1 MRSFPI
7 CGLLVLSLRFAV
19 GQAAPTAVPSSGPRT
34 GLNIPWLNGGLQY
47 GLNASQ
53 MFQTG
58 YYGGGGVSK
67 QASVSGNL
75 AFSTKSETG
84 PFSLVYTGGVQIP
97 EQSDISTNYFQS
109 LALSQSLLIKSWSV
123 GVTDVVSYLPQ
134 SPTVGL
140 SGIPGTGDL
149 GLTPVGIGSEP
160 AQDVLTTNS
169 TRVSNTV
176 SASVGRRLSG
186 RDSVSGSAA
195 YGLLHFFGDTGIDN
209 TQISAS
215 AGLNHQ
221 FDPRTSANVGVSYG
235 IFRYDLAGH
244 TSFTTRG
251 VSVGAQRQV
260 TRALGVSASGGPQ
273 WVNSSDQLAIRSRL
287 TWGASVAAN
296 YAKRIFVTQI
306 AYSRGVNA
314 GSGVQTG
321 SISDSLTGS
330 LSRSFGPS
338 WSTSLNAGFTRSQG
352 LASTPTAANV
362 AVLGIA
368 NNGSISGFYGGV
380 QASRRISRSI
390 SATGSYTALT
400 QSLSNA
406 LTTQATLNGTV
417 QSFALGISYSPRQ
430 THLGFF

>member
-1 MRSFPI
+1 MRCLSLI
-7 CGLLVLSLRFAV
+7 ALLVVASRLAD
-19 GQAAPTAVPSSGPRT
+19 GQAAPTAVPSQRT
-34 GLNIPWLNGGLQY
+34 GMGLNIPWLNGGLQY

-53 MFQTG
+53 LFQTG
-58 YYGGGGVSK
+58 YYGGGWSK
-67 QASVSGNL
+67 QASVSGDV

-97 EQSDISTNYFQS
+97 EESNISTNYFQS
-109 LALSQSLLIKSWSV
+109 LALAQSVLLKSWTLS
-123 GVTDVVSYLPQ
+123 GTDVVSYLPQ

-149 GLTPVGIGSEP
+149 GLAPVGIGGEP

-176 SASVGRRLSG
+176 SGSVGRRLSG
-186 RDSVSGSAA
+186 RDSISGSAS

-215 AGLNHQ
+215 AGMSHQ
-221 FDPRTSANVGVSYG
+221 FDARTSANIGASYS
-235 IFRYDLAGH
+235 IFRYDVAGH
-244 TSFTTRG
+244 SSFTTRG
-251 VSVGAQRQV
+251 VSAGAQRQV
-260 TRALGVSASGGPQ
+260 TRALGVFGSGGPQ
-273 WVNSSDQLAIRSRL
+273 WVNSSDQLAIPSRL
-287 TWGASVAAN
+287 TWGASLGAT
-296 YAKRIFVTQI
+296 YLMPIFITQVS
-306 AYSRGVNA
+306 YSRGINA

-321 SISDSLTGS
+321 SISDSVTGS
-330 LSRSFGPS
+330 LSRRFGPS

-352 LASTPTAANV
+352 LATMPTPANV

-368 NNGSISGFYGGV
+368 NSGSIKGFYGGA
-380 QASRRISRSI
+380 QASRRISRSV

-400 QSLSNA
+400 QSSSNA
-406 LTTQATLNGTV
+406 LTTQATLSGTV

>member
-1 MRSFPI
+1 MRCFPPI
-7 CGLLVLSLRFAV
+7 ALLFLSLRFAG
-19 GQAAPTAVPSSGPRT
+19 GQAAPTAVPSPGPKS

-53 MFQTG
+53 LFQTG
-58 YYGGGGVSK
+58 YYGGGVSK
-67 QASVSGNL
+67 QASVSGNV
-75 AFSTKSETG
+75 AFSSKSETG
-84 PFSLVYTGGVQIP
+84 PFTLVYTGGFQVP
-97 EQSDISTNYFQS
+97 EQSNISTNYFQS
-109 LALSQSLLIKSWSV
+109 LALSQSLLIRSWSV

-149 GLTPVGIGSEP
+149 GLAPVGIGSEP

-176 SASVGRRLSG
+176 SGSVGRRLTG
-186 RDSVSGSAA
+186 RDSLNGSAS

-215 AGLNHQ
+215 AGFSHQ
-221 FDPRTSANVGVSYG
+221 FDARTSANAGVSYG
-235 IFRYDLAGH
+235 IFRYDVAGQS
-244 TSFTTRG
+244 SFTTRG
-251 VSVGAQRQV
+251 VSAGVQRQV
-260 TRALGVSASGGPQ
+260 TRALAVFGSGGPQ
-273 WVNSSDQLAIRSRL
+273 WVNSSDQLAIPARM
-287 TWGASVAAN
+287 TWGASVGAN
-296 YAKRIFVTQI
+296 YAKRIFVTQM

-321 SISDSLTGS
+321 SISDSVTGS
-330 LSRSFGPS
+330 LSRSFGPNWTAS
-338 WSTSLNAGFTRSQG
+338 MNAGFTRSQG
-352 LASTPTAANV
+352 LASTATAANV

-390 SATGSYTALT
+390 SATGSYTVLT
-400 QSLSNA
+400 QSFSNA

-417 QSFALGISYSPRQ
+417 QSFALGISYSPRL